1 MIARVASFAA
11 LLLSIQACGDGA
23 AHPDAG
29 SGLDAGVGDDA
40 AVPGDDGGSPDAP
53 APPDAA
59 TPPSGLWVLGY
70 YPGYQRDMLPPGEI
84 DFGSMT
90 HLVTFSLLPRAD
102 GSLDTTLFLDETQ
115 GPALARDLATRA
127 HGAGIQALITI
138 GGAGT
143 HDGFVAAAQP
153 ATRAHFV
160 AEIVRLAREYGYDG
174 VDLDWEPIT
183 ETDQPLLLALAQEI
197 RAADPGLVITVP
209 VGWTSSNFEPV
220 ADSYYAELAA
230 HVDRL
235 SIMSYGMSGPWDGW
249 TAWHS
254 SALDG
259 ESATAPTSIDQSVQ
273 AYRGAGVPAG
283 SIGLG
288 IGFYGLCWTGVTMP
302 GQPVAGATLVA
313 DDNVMRY
320 SHIIEDYLDEPD
332 ARRWDA
338 TASVPYLSFASGH
351 GPEGCTY
358 VSYDDPESI
367 AAKVAYARAQ
377 GLGAIIVWTINQGHL
392 ADGGDPLLDAIR
404 DAL

>member
-1 MIARVASFAA
+1 MLARLSSSVV
-11 LLLSIQACGDGA
+11 LLLSLHACGDGA
-23 AHPDAG
+23 ADPDAG
-29 SGLDAGVGDDA
+29 TREDAASGVDADGLDGGEI
-40 AVPGDDGGSPDAP
+40 DDGG
-53 APPDAA
+53 APPPDGA
-59 TPPSGLWVLGY
+59 TPSSLWVLGY
-70 YPGYQRDMLPPGEI
+70 YPGYQRDMLPPSEI
-84 DFGSMT
+84 DFASMT

-115 GPALARDLATRA
+115 GPALARDLAARA
-127 HGAGIQALITI
+127 HAAGIQALITI

-153 ATRAHFV
+153 AIRAHFV
-160 AEIVRLAREYGYDG
+160 AEIVRLARDYGYDG
-174 VDLDWEPIT
+174 VDLDWEPVT
-183 ETDQPLLLALAQEI
+183 ETDQPLLLALAQDI

-220 ADSYYAELAA
+220 ADAYYAELAA

-249 TAWHS
+249 TSWHS

-259 ESATAPTSIDQSVQ
+259 ESPTAPTSIDQSVQ
-273 AYRGAGVPAG
+273 AYRGAGVPAAR
-283 SIGLG
+283 IGLG
-288 IGFYGLCWTGVTMP
+288 IGFYGLCWTGVTAP

-320 SHIIEDYLDEPD
+320 AHIVDRYLDDPS

-338 TASVPYLSFASGH
+338 TASVPYLSYAAGH
-351 GPEGCTY
+351 GPQGCTY

-392 ADGGDPLLDAIR
+392 ADGSDPLLDAIR
-404 DAL
+404 EEM